1 MNRPSSLRGEVL
13 WKRWQTTDKW
23 PLAKVTKWSWPG
35 EFLKGSIW
43 MHFHMK
49 EHNSIRKSTFAPF
62 SIQKSK
68 GPCHKIGQDQPG
80 VTIYVNFKELTPQ
93 MLCTKFQGNRP
104 SGSGREFFLRF
115 LPFMG
120 MVVILVM
127 WPGPNIYVFPPLP
140 GGSIWN

>member
-1 MNRPSSLRGEVL
+1 
-13 WKRWQTTDKW
+13 
-23 PLAKVTKWSWPG
+23 
-35 EFLKGSIW
+35 

-127 WPGPNIYVFPPLP
+127 
-140 GGSIWN
+140 